1 MYFCKIGTLCVLG
14 SLALPATA
22 LASPCDAVS
31 DNTPEVEARLETP
44 LTLSKALKRVRSAG
58 PNIRIAALE
67 GRALAADAD
76 QASRRLNPVLSAEIE
91 NFAGGGNLS
100 GFGQSEFT
108 VGIEQTLR
116 LGGKR
121 RLTESAARARAA
133 LASAQCSVILRETEL
148 QAAQLFYTLSASIE
162 LSALSDEVADNSDEL
177 VESVSLRV
185 EAGAAAPP
193 ELARARADA
202 ASIRAAAHRAKANVQ
217 VSALELA
224 SIWGGDS
231 LDFTLPDTRIE
242 RSELA
247 IGSMPPT
254 SNEHP
259 LLLAAKAGEIAADAE
274 TRLAKSFAIPD
285 VTILAGVRRFEDSGD
300 HAFLAGVSVPFPI
313 FDKNKDGARAARLRA
328 DAARLSHSAT
338 RLKLQARRSASASRV
353 AGAQRQLET
362 LQNDA
367 LPAAHE
373 AYEATVE
380 GYRVGKFDLTTA
392 LDARRALINTRRDII
407 EARVVLQTSTMQ
419 LRALFGTPPFAGD
432 MK

>member
-1 MYFCKIGTLCVLG
+1 MYLYRIGALCVLG
-14 SLALPATA
+14 SLTVPVTA
-22 LASPCDAVS
+22 VASPCDAAF
-31 DNTPEVEARLETP
+31 DNVPGVQVQLETP
-44 LTLSKALKRVRSAG
+44 LTLSNTLHRVRSAG

-76 QASRRLNPVLSAEIE
+76 QANQRMNPVLSAEVE

-108 VGIEQTLR
+108 LGIEQTLR

-121 RLTESAARARAA
+121 RLTERAARARAA

-148 QAAQLFYTLSASIE
+148 QAAQLFYALSASIE
-162 LSALSDEVADNSDEL
+162 LSALADEIADISDEL
-177 VESVSLRV
+177 AATVSVRV

-202 ASIRAAAHRAKANVQ
+202 ASLRATAHQAKANVQ
-217 VSALELA
+217 VRALELA

-231 LDFTLPDTRIE
+231 IDFALPDILTGQGDTLME
-242 RSELA
+242 PVPS
-247 IGSMPPT
+247 T
-254 SNEHP
+254 SDEHP

-274 TRLAKSFAIPD
+274 TKLAKSFAVPD
-285 VTILAGVRRFEDSGD
+285 VTVSAGVRRFEDNGD
-300 HAFLAGVSVPFPI
+300 HAFLAGVSVPFPV

-328 DAARLSHSAT
+328 DAARVSRSAMQM
-338 RLKLQARRSASASRV
+338 RLQARRAASESRV
-353 AGAQRQLET
+353 AGARRQLFT

-367 LPAAHE
+367 LPAARE
-373 AYEATVE
+373 AYEASVE

-392 LDARRALINTRRDII
+392 LDARRTLIDTRRDII

-419 LRALFGTPPFAGD
+419 LRSLTGASPFAGD
-432 MK
+432 LK